1 MYLEAKLSHQL
12 GLIGKTEVLRI
23 RALIASYDLP
33 SEMPGEIEIRDLFE
47 TMQIDK
53 KTVAG
58 KMHFVL
64 PEKVGS
70 VRIHSEISAEDIKKL
85 LG

>member
-1 MYLEAKLSHQL
+1 
-12 GLIGKTEVLRI
+12 
-23 RALIASYDLP
+23 
-33 SEMPGEIEIRDLFE
+33 
-47 TMQIDK
+47 MQIDK